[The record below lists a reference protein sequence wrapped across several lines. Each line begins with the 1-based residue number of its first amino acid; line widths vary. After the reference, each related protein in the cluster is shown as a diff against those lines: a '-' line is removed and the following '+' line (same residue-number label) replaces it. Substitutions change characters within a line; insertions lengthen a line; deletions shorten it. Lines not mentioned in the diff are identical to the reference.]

1 MWPFTSTPAA
11 AAATAPPST
20 PAQSAAASPAVMTP
34 TPAESAASADKCPVD
49 HSTRQAWLDANS
61 SGNGEAGPS
70 TPHPFHP
77 TAPSSSGSGS
87 ASASGSGS
95 AAGLSQHR
103 VISSIPR
110 GAASPL
116 GPSQPP
122 SEHAQPE
129 STASASASAS
139 STSSASSSR
148 PAASASTPGAVKDS
162 AGNWV
167 YPSEQQ
173 FFNAMMRKNHKPRAA
188 DMRTIV
194 PIHNAVNEKA
204 WEQILVWESKIEGSE
219 KCGGPRLVS
228 FVGKPRER
236 TPKAWLKTAFG
247 YTPPFDRHDWLVD
260 RCGTQVRYVI
270 DFYTGR
276 AGSGDDAG
284 KMSFYLDVRPAVD
297 NWEGVKTRV
306 AGWWS

>member
-1 MWPFTSTPAA
+1 MWPFTSTPAS
-11 AAATAPPST
+11 TPTPTPTST
-20 PAQSAAASPAVMTP
+20 PAQPPAVT
-34 TPAESAASADKCPVD
+34 TPADVAASADKCPVD
-49 HSTRQAWLDANS
+49 HSARQAWLDAS
-61 SGNGEAGPS
+61 SNGNGDAGPS

-77 TAPSSSGSGS
+77 AASAPASSSSSSG
-87 ASASGSGS
+87 
-95 AAGLSQHR
+95 AGLSHHR

-110 GAASPL
+110 GATSPV
-116 GPSQPP
+116 GPSQYP

-129 STASASASAS
+129 SSSSSSASAA
-139 STSSASSSR
+139 A
-148 PAASASTPGAVKDS
+148 PGAAPASADTPGAVRDS

-228 FVGKPRER
+228 FVGKPKER

-276 AGSGDDAG
+276 AGAGDDAG

-297 NWEGVKTRV
+297 NWEGIKTRA
-306 AGWWS
+306 AGFWS

>member
-1 MWPFTSTPAA
+1 MWPFTSAPAA
-11 AAATAPPST
+11 EPTSAPDQQP
-20 PAQSAAASPAVMTP
+20 PAVMTP
-34 TPAESAASADKCPVD
+34 ADSAASADKCPVD
-49 HSTRQAWLDANS
+49 HSTRRAWLDANS
-61 SGNGEAGPS
+61 GGGGAEPS

-77 TAPSSSGSGS
+77 SASSSTG
-87 ASASGSGS
+87 ASGSGS
-95 AAGLSQHR
+95 GSGSGLSQHR

-110 GAASPL
+110 GATSPS
-116 GPSQPP
+116 GPSQPPP

-129 STASASASAS
+129 AST
-139 STSSASSSR
+139 STSSSTY
-148 PAASASTPGAVKDS
+148 STPAPAPAPAPAPVTGGAVKDS

-173 FFNAMMRKNHKPRAA
+173 FFNAMMRKNHNPRPA

-204 WEQILVWESKIEGSE
+204 WEQILVWESKIDGSE

-297 NWEGVKTRV
+297 NWEGVKTRM